1 VNKRKKYEGLDRD
14 NKEEYAVVP
23 LESGTASKLEE
34 SIKYR
39 VKKSSHHN
47 VGIQLRTNYWAVA
60 LHE

>member
-34 SIKYR
+34 SIKYS
-39 VKKSSHHN
+39 VKSRPIIMSVSN
-47 VGIQLRTNYWAVA
+47 L
-60 LHE
+60 